1 MGARSRRTEQ
11 QIRED
16 MEDLSTEVALGKG
29 IKGALD
35 QLFRESLDE
44 TDEPFGFRGQLLTN
58 MQSAMEDALKPY
70 PTGED
75 TAELHDEYREI
86 KDKVS
91 DLDDKLDTTIEGV
104 EQIGAFFKFNVD
116 YRSNSETYWEK
127 HTEVVSEQIQ
137 ELGKNIGDAIVE
149 QLATSLTEKLS
160 SVVDDKVEEQLETP
174 EQKLARL
181 EKENALLKEMC

>member
-1 MGARSRRTEQ
+1 MGAKSRRTEQ

-29 IKGALD
+29 IKGAID
-35 QLFRESLDE
+35 SLFRETLNE
-44 TDEPFGFRGQLLTN
+44 TDEPFGFRGQLLVN
-58 MQSAMEDALKPY
+58 MQSAMEEALKPY

-86 KDKVS
+86 KDKVG
-91 DLDDKLDTTIEGV
+91 DLDDKLDTTV
-104 EQIGAFFKFNVD
+104 EAVEKIGAFFEFNVD
-116 YRSNSETYWEK
+116 FRSNSESYWDK

-174 EQKLARL
+174 EQKIVRL
-181 EKENALLKEMC
+181 EKENKLFREMC

>member
-1 MGARSRRTEQ
+1 MGARSRRTEK

-29 IKGALD
+29 IKGAID
-35 QLFRESLDE
+35 SLFRETLNE
-44 TDEPFGFRGQLLTN
+44 ADEPFGFRGQLLVN
-58 MQSAMEDALKPY
+58 MQSAMEEALKPY

-86 KDKVS
+86 KDKVG
-91 DLDDKLDTTIEGV
+91 DLDDKLDTTV
-104 EQIGAFFKFNVD
+104 EAVEKIGAFFEFNVD
-116 YRSNSETYWEK
+116 YRSNSENYWEK
-127 HTEVVSEQIQ
+127 HTEVVTEQIQ
-137 ELGKNIGDAIVE
+137 KLGKNIGDAIVN

-174 EQKLARL
+174 EQKIARL
-181 EKENALLKEMC
+181 ERENRLFREMH

>member
-1 MGARSRRTEQ
+1 MGTRSRRTEQ

-16 MEDLSTEVALGKG
+16 MENLSTEVALGRG
-29 IKGALD
+29 IKGAID
-35 QLFRESLDE
+35 NLFRESLDN

-58 MQSAMEDALKPY
+58 MQHAMEQALKPY

-91 DLDDKLDTTIEGV
+91 DLDDKLDTTIEAV
-104 EQIGAFFKFNVD
+104 EKIGAFFEFNVD
-116 YRSNSETYWEK
+116 YRSNGESYWEK

-181 EKENALLKEMC
+181 ERENKYYRENL

>member
-16 MEDLSTEVALGKG
+16 MENLSTEVALGKG
-29 IKGALD
+29 IKGAID
-35 QLFRESLDE
+35 SLFRETLDE
-44 TDEPFGFRGQLLTN
+44 TDGFQGRLLEA
-58 MQSAMEDALKPY
+58 MQESMERALKPY
-70 PTGED
+70 PTSDD
-75 TAELHDEYREI
+75 TAELHEEYRDM
-86 KDKVS
+86 KGKVEE
-91 DLDDKLDTTIEGV
+91 LDDKLDTTV
-104 EQIGAFFKFNVD
+104 EAVEKIGQFFEFNTD
-116 YRSNSETYWEK
+116 FRSNSQSYWEK

-174 EQKLARL
+174 EQKIKRL
-181 EKENALLKEMC
+181 ERENKFYREMS